1 MHGNNTAAP
10 QRAQAKQRTWMMPCV
25 ASRLCPTPHAQ
36 AICPQSEHLLPPGPT
51 HAMSAQ
57 IHLAPRQPPYRPAAH
72 ATSSGRSTTR
82 SRRRCGSKIP
92 RPPPRRTHAKKT
104 QTPPL
109 KSPARCP
116 IPSGDERCRHRG
128 RLWRR
133 RRRGGGQ
140 MGLAAR
146 VWVSPGSPAP
156 ERHGSVLLD
165 LSLGSFGFK
174 HSTPHR

>member
-36 AICPQSEHLLPPGPT
+36 AICPQSEQLLPPGPT

-57 IHLAPRQPPYRPAAH
+57 IHRPAAH
-72 ATSSGRSTTR
+72 ATPSSRSTTR
-82 SRRRCGSKIP
+82 SHRRRCGSKIP

-116 IPSGDERCRHRG
+116 LPSGDEHCRHRG

-133 RRRGGGQ
+133 WRRGGGQ

-156 ERHGSVLLD
+156 ERHGRVLLD